1 VALASENERY
11 WIRMEVEEAAAR
23 TGFSHDWL
31 VDAISRGLI
40 RRPPEW
46 PAADVPDDE
55 VMFLRHARPW
65 LPHLLDAIQAREMGS
80 AVLFGRE
87 GAPRD
92 ASARDSPLLTTL
104 DDPEIAFELNG
115 ILSETARRPIYVV
128 TWSSGI
134 RNPSLL
140 SAAVLHG
147 RVLRDE
153 GRTWRD
159 FVETE
164 APQRLS
170 LRGEAP
176 SQREHL
182 TSRLREWAATETD
195 D

>member
-1 VALASENERY
+1 
-11 WIRMEVEEAAAR
+11 MEVEEAAAR

-31 VDAISRGLI
+31 VAAISRGLI

-46 PAADVPDDE
+46 PATDVPDDE

-65 LPHLLDAIQAREMGS
+65 LPHLLDAIQAADLGS

-92 ASARDSPLLTTL
+92 VSARDSPLLTTL
-104 DDPEIAFELNG
+104 DDPELAFELNG
-115 ILSETARRPIYVV
+115 TLSGAAQRPIYVV

-140 SAAVLHG
+140 SAAAQHG

-153 GRTWRD
+153 GQTWRR
-159 FVETE
+159 FVEAE
-164 APQRLS
+164 ASQRLS
-170 LRGEAP
+170 LPGRNP
-176 SQREHL
+176 NQRERL
-182 TSRLREWAATETD
+182 TSRLREWTATEAD